1 MTKADV
7 RIVLTS
13 ATGKNVYIQ
22 AWISRNVARKIEELL
37 EENNVSM
44 VSPYSEKKVVKND
57 HM

>member
-22 AWISRNVARKIEELL
+22 AWISRNVARKIEKLL

-44 VSPYSEKKVVKND
+44 VSPYSEKKGDQK
-57 HM
+57 